1 MADPNRDRFE
11 RVVRLLAPVL
21 DALVFVDGCV
31 TGLMMTD
38 PAATG
43 IRPTRDVDAIADLTS
58 YAMYTALSNQLR
70 GTGLKQDTT
79 EGARAG
85 RWRHGDAVI
94 DIVPTDRSVLGF
106 SNSWYAPA
114 MASAQRITVAGLQV
128 RIIAPAYYLA
138 TKLEAFH
145 GRGRA
150 DVITSSD
157 LEDLVMVVDG
167 RPQLIEEIERADPQ
181 VRQFIAAATGALMDN
196 RRFTDS
202 LAAFLPSD
210 RASQAR
216 RPLLGKRLQAIAA
229 LHRPGGGRISQSGD
243 VIIP

>member
-11 RVVRLLAPVL
+11 RVVRLLEPVL

-31 TGLMMTD
+31 TGLMITD
-38 PAATG
+38 PAAAG

-58 YAMYTALSNQLR
+58 YAMYIALSNQLR
-70 GTGLKQDTT
+70 ASGLTGDTT
-79 EGARAG
+79 EGAPAG
-85 RWRHGDAVI
+85 RWRHGNALI

-114 MASAQRITVAGLQV
+114 MASAQRSTIAGFQV

-145 GRGRA
+145 GRGQA

-167 RPQLIEEIERADPQ
+167 RPQLLEEIERADQQ
-181 VRQFIAAATGALMDN
+181 VRQFIAAEISALLDN
-196 RRFTDS
+196 RRFTDG
-202 LAAFLPSD
+202 LAAFLQPD

-216 RPLLGKRLQAIAA
+216 RPMLGKRLQAIAA
-229 LHRPGGGRISQSGD
+229 LQRPGGGRIS
-243 VIIP
+243 

>member
-11 RVVRLLAPVL
+11 RVVRLLEPVL

-31 TGLMMTD
+31 TGLMITD
-38 PAATG
+38 PAAAG

-58 YAMYTALSNQLR
+58 YAMYIALSNQLR
-70 GTGLKQDTT
+70 GSGLKGDTT
-79 EGARAG
+79 EGAPAG
-85 RWRHGDAVI
+85 RWRHGDAII

-106 SNSWYAPA
+106 SNTWYAPA
-114 MASAQRITVAGLQV
+114 MASAQRITIAGLQV

-145 GRGRA
+145 GRGQA
-150 DVITSSD
+150 DVISSSD

-167 RPQLIEEIERADPQ
+167 RPQLLEEIERADPQ
-181 VRQFIAAATGALMDN
+181 VRQFIAAEISALMDN
-196 RRFTDS
+196 RRFTDG
-202 LAAFLPSD
+202 LAAFLPPD

-216 RPLLGKRLQAIAA
+216 RPMLGKRLQAIAA
-229 LHRPGGGRISQSGD
+229 LQRSGGSRIS
-243 VIIP
+243 